1 MLAGDDGFCSRGA
14 LRPSR
19 SVQLVPCETIS
30 YSVGIRRTSPNA
42 LQVRCR
48 RFVCSAIISS
58 LLAGRHARAGR
69 EVPYDLVACG
79 LDPARERGQYLLQ
92 GMDLEGGSEVPL
104 QRGLGDPQV
113 VLGLHPDVGA
123 AVDDLDVTV

>member
-1 MLAGDDGFCSRGA
+1 MLAGEDGFCSRGA

-48 RFVCSAIISS
+48 RFVCSAMISPS
-58 LLAGRHARAGR
+58 STARAGR
-69 EVPYDLVACG
+69 EVPFDLVARG
-79 LDPARERGQYLLQ
+79 LDPAGERGQHLLQ
-92 GMDLEGGSEVPL
+92 FLDSEARAEVPL
-104 QRGLGDPQV
+104 QRRLGDLQV
-113 VLGLHPDVGA
+113 V
-123 AVDDLDVTV
+123 